1 MSDTRAARAKKNIFV
16 SLGCQLITII
26 CGIIVPKL
34 MLDAFGSEAYGATAS
49 IAQFLSYITLLE
61 GGIGGVAR
69 AALYKP
75 LAGGD
80 THTISAI
87 MREIRGFFRIIG
99 CIFLVYVLIIAC
111 SFRSISH
118 LECFDWLSTFMLVA
132 VISLSTFG
140 QYFIGISNSI
150 LLQAAQKSYI
160 TNMVNIAGTVI
171 NAMLVIVLIHLGY
184 NIIVVKLFSSI
195 IFAMKPV
202 VLWLYVRR
210 NYHIVKVPKADKSY
224 LTQKWSGMG
233 QHIAFYLHSNVDV
246 VILTCFAD
254 LKAVAVYSVYN
265 MVVTHIQNLASSFTS
280 GMEALFGD
288 MLAKKEQ
295 EKLSRTF
302 DLYELI
308 ISVVTSVLFSVTA
321 VMIIPFV
328 RLYTAAVTDADYIVP
343 LFSVLLIFSAVL
355 YCIRMPYHALVIAA
369 GHFRQTRLAAYGEV
383 VINLV
388 LSVILVSEFGLAGVA
403 AGTIAATGF
412 RLIYYVVYLS
422 KQLFMRSIMC
432 FVKRFSVN
440 MLTVAAVFVSGS
452 AILENIT
459 IGNYG
464 VWALCGALAGVI
476 AAVITAA
483 VNLLFYRRA
492 FVDMIKAKLK

>member
-1 MSDTRAARAKKNIFV
+1 MIYNDFKG
-16 SLGCQLITII
+16 L
-26 CGIIVPKL
+26 
-34 MLDAFGSEAYGATAS
+34 
-49 IAQFLSYITLLE
+49 
-61 GGIGGVAR
+61 
-69 AALYKP
+69 
-75 LAGGD
+75 
-80 THTISAI
+80 
-87 MREIRGFFRIIG
+87 
-99 CIFLVYVLIIAC
+99 
-111 SFRSISH
+111 
-118 LECFDWLSTFMLVA
+118 
-132 VISLSTFG
+132 SLSMLGMGGMRFP
-140 QYFIGISNSI
+140 
-150 LLQAAQKSYI
+150 
-160 TNMVNIAGTVI
+160 TNPDGTVDLE
-171 NAMLVIVLIHLGY
+171 ATQ
-184 NIIVVKLFSSI
+184 KLFDLCIERGVNYFDTAWFYHNGMSEE
-195 IFAMKPV
+195 AVGK
-202 VLWLYVRR
+202 LLRR
-210 NYHIVKVPKADKSY
+210 YPRDSY
-224 LTQKWSGMG
+224 
-233 QHIAFYLHSNVDV
+233 YLATKMPWYD
-246 VILTCFAD
+246 FEGRA
-254 LKAVAVYSVYN
+254 
-265 MVVTHIQNLASSFTS
+265 

-295 EKLSRTF
+295 EKLGRTF

-422 KQLFMRSIMC
+422 KQLLMRSIMC